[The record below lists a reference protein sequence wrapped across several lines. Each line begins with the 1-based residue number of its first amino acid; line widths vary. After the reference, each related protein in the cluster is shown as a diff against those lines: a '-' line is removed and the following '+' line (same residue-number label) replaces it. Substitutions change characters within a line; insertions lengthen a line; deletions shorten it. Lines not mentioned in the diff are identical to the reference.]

1 MLGLKREGWIPIYSG
16 TDSSVDIG
24 SEPEDFRCGIVAII
38 GRTNVGKSSL
48 LNSLIGQKLAIVT
61 PKPHTT
67 RQRLLGVLH
76 GDTFQAGVLD
86 TPGFLAK
93 GKDVLDASMARQS
106 SVALAEADLVLLV
119 VEPRIPGNVE
129 EHFMEQITKLKT
141 RAILVVN
148 KADTVSKT
156 KLLPIIESYSQ
167 RDLFAEIIPISIAKE
182 DGLELLLNLLHQN
195 LPWREPQFPS
205 EMVTDRSINYLA
217 AEIIRE
223 KIFILYGME
232 IPYFIAV
239 EIEELE
245 RRQNERPDYV
255 RATIYVEKPSQKKL
269 LIGREG
275 DAIKRVSVLA
285 RIDIEELL
293 ERKVFLELWVKVKP
307 KWRNKS
313 GFIQQ
318 LV

>member
-1 MLGLKREGWIPIYSG
+1 MAKPIQVAVLNREGWTLIHSG
-16 TDSSVDIG
+16 TDPSLDIE
-24 SEPEDFRCGIVAII
+24 SETDEFRCGIVAII

-76 GDTFQAGVLD
+76 G
-86 TPGFLAK
+86 
-93 GKDVLDASMARQS
+93 GKFI
-106 SVALAEADLVLLV
+106 EA
-119 VEPRIPGNVE
+119 
-129 EHFMEQITKLKT
+129 
-141 RAILVVN
+141 
-148 KADTVSKT
+148 
-156 KLLPIIESYSQ
+156 YSQ
-167 RDLFAEIIPISIAKE
+167 RDLFAEIVPISVVKE
-182 DGLELLLNLLHQN
+182 DGLELLLNLVHQN
-195 LPWREPQFPS
+195 LPWQEPQFPP

-217 AEIIRE
+217 AEIVRE
-223 KIFILYGME
+223 KIFLLYGME

-245 RRQNERPDYV
+245 QRHNEKPDYV

-269 LIGREG
+269 LIGRDG
-275 DAIKRVSVLA
+275 GAIKQVSVLA

-293 ERKVFLELWVKVKP
+293 EKKVFLELWVKVKP

-318 LV
+318 IV